1 MIHLNKQKQIF
12 QIDGE
17 DVDIAIEIG
26 NIIGAWM
33 LKRKWD
39 KNISF
44 EQSRKEILY
53 ISYQIIKDIEKEL
66 GTYDDKQN
74 AIN

>member
-1 MIHLNKQKQIF
+1 MIYLNKQKQIF

>member
-17 DVDIAIEIG
+17 DIDIAIEIG

>member
-66 GTYDDKQN
+66 GTYDDK
-74 AIN
+74 